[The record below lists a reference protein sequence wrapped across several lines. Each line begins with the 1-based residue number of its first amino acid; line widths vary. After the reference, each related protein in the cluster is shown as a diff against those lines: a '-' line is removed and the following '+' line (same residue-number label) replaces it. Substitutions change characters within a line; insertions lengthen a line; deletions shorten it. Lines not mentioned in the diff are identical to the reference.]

1 MMYIKESM
9 EWQVHFDGSFTFHG
23 SGAGVVLITP
33 IGDIIP
39 RAFRLGFP
47 CTNNIAEYEALIAG
61 LKLAI
66 TWNIKQL
73 RVVGDSQLIIKQ
85 VNDEYK

>member
-1 MMYIKESM
+1 PEQ
-9 EWQVHFDGSFTFHG
+9 EWCLSLPQVMSYQEHS
-23 SGAGVVLITP
+23 
-33 IGDIIP
+33 
-39 RAFRLGFP
+39 RLGFP

-66 TWNIKQL
+66 TWNIRQL
-73 RVVGDSQLIIKQ
+73 RVIGDSQLIIKQ